1 MYAKQLH
8 LMSFRTGQR
17 RKRQKKIGQRRK
29 HLVKPKYDG
38 NDHSSAS
45 LPRIESSSLRMYL
58 ESLNE
63 STVACAASE
72 CCFSG
77 EFRERLPDEYKMI
90 EAQGMQ

>member
-1 MYAKQLH
+1 
-8 LMSFRTGQR
+8 MSFRTGQR
-17 RKRQKKIGQRRK
+17 RKRQKKIGQRQK

-38 NDHSSAS
+38 KYHSSVS

-72 CCFSG
+72 CCVSG
-77 EFRERLPDEYKMI
+77 ELAEMLPDEYKMI